1 MMMPYSRR
9 IAVGLGML
17 CLIATGAGLTGAADR
32 GTAEE
37 AKAMVA
43 KAVALFK
50 EKGKAAFDDINGGE
64 KFRYKDL
71 YVFAYSVGPD
81 ATAVAYGGPAVDPP
95 PVGRKAADI
104 KDADGKPIG
113 KMFQE
118 LATEDGVWVDY
129 RWMNPTTK
137 TPEEKSSWLV
147 RAGGYI
153 FGCGIYK

>member
-1 MMMPYSRR
+1 MQYSRR
-9 IAVGLGML
+9 MAIGLGL
-17 CLIATGAGLTGAADR
+17 VCLTAAGAGLAGAADR

-37 AKAMVA
+37 AKDMVV

-50 EKGKAAFDDINGGE
+50 EKGEAAFDEINAGG
-64 KFRYKDL
+64 KYRYKDL
-71 YVFAYSVGPD
+71 YAFVHSVGPN
-81 ATAVAYGGPAVDPP
+81 ATVVAYGGPAVDPDP
-95 PVGRKAADI
+95 LGRKSIDI
-104 KDADGKPIG
+104 QDADGKPIG
-113 KMFQE
+113 RMFQE

-147 RAGGYI
+147 RVGGYI

>member
-1 MMMPYSRR
+1 MRYSRR
-9 IAVGLGML
+9 IAIGLGML
-17 CLIATGAGLTGAADR
+17 CLVGADAALASAADR
-32 GTAEE
+32 GTPDE
-37 AKAMVA
+37 AKEMVA
-43 KAVALFK
+43 RAVALFK

-71 YVFAYSVGPD
+71 YVFAHSVGPD
-81 ATAVAYGGPAVDPP
+81 ATVVAYGGPAVDPP
-95 PVGRKAADI
+95 PLGRKSAEI

-113 KMFQE
+113 RMFQE
-118 LATEDGVWVDY
+118 LATEGGVWVDY
-129 RWMNPTTK
+129 RWMNPKTK

>member
-1 MMMPYSRR
+1 MRYSRR
-9 IAVGLGML
+9 IVIGLGAL
-17 CLIATGAGLTGAADR
+17 CLIATDAALANAADR

-37 AKAMVA
+37 AKEMVA
-43 KAVALFK
+43 RAVALFK
-50 EKGKAAFDDINGGE
+50 EKGSAAFDDINGGE

-71 YVFAYSVGPD
+71 YVFAYNVALD
-81 ATAVAYGGPAVDPP
+81 ATVVAYGGPAVDPP
-95 PVGRKAADI
+95 PLGRKAADV

-113 KMFQE
+113 QIFQE

-137 TPEEKSSWLV
+137 TPEAKSSWLI